1 MGQLIRDEGA
11 QSILIEYILIASIT
25 LLFTGGVYMNVGDMI
40 VDSSTQSMIEQYTDL
55 GNEISGTMSSM
66 YLSGISDGTA
76 SKRIKIPVYIAD
88 DGYRIDVN
96 VTDEYGRQAIKIS
109 AMYNMDAVTYI
120 PLNNLTERVNV
131 SGTIY
136 SGSGEVVINYN
147 TIQDKIE
154 LN

>member
-1 MGQLIRDEGA
+1 MGNLIRDEGA
-11 QSILIEYILIASIT
+11 QSILIEYIMIASIT
-25 LLFTGGVYMNVGDMI
+25 LLFTGGVYMTVGDMI
-40 VDSSTQSMIEQYTDL
+40 VDSTTQSMTEQYADI
-55 GNEISGTMSSM
+55 GNEISGTMNSM
-66 YLSGISDGTA
+66 YLSGISNGTA

-96 VTDEYGRQAIKIS
+96 VTDQYGRQSIKIS
-109 AMYNMDAVTYI
+109 SMYNSDAVTYI

-136 SGSGEVVINYN
+136 SGSGEIVISYD
-147 TIQDKIE
+147 TTQGKIE